1 MYNLTIDGNG
11 LVTAEALKQSDL
23 SLIDYIE
30 VNGYTRRLSWSG
42 RGNIIIRV
50 TPIAPNTVESIFN
63 EVFST
68 YPDGGNFV
76 DTGLGYWDL
85 IITEVQLTTG
95 DVYGYFTV
103 YGNGSTPEPEPEPV
117 TTFNFKLVGDSSKV
131 EAFEYVGEVR
141 GQSLALNTDLKIA
154 PNNTKIRIYPLP
166 EVEIIEVKSKTPP
179 AQPYKL
185 EPSFNS
191 KAGGFWESTTIGNYS
206 VDVFGGGVYGVYE
219 INAIGG
225 GGTDV
230 LAPFN
235 RIYAMDKTAL
245 ESLASVD
252 MYQTI
257 STEEGTSNV
266 GVSRANFIINL
277 LNLPFKLDP
286 DFIVGNGDVYLGKYN
301 TNIDAPILE
310 GDKLELDLGEIEI
323 DDLENSI
330 LDIEGVKLELIAP
343 FINTLIPLEPY
354 EVNEKIISV
363 KYVIDLYTGSLT
375 VNVYNGGLLPIRSIN
390 SVIGRSIPIKVRADV
405 ERALGSFNGVY
416 NGVYYAYIRRV
427 KPDLIIGSFNNLV
440 TVNEPISGN
449 SGYLEVLEPELNIN
463 ATSSEKSEIINLLK
477 SGVIINA

>member
-1 MYNLTIDGNG
+1 MTI
-11 LVTAEALKQSDL
+11 
-23 SLIDYIE
+23 
-30 VNGYTRRLSWSG
+30 
-42 RGNIIIRV
+42 
-50 TPIAPNTVESIFN
+50 
-63 EVFST
+63 
-68 YPDGGNFV
+68 
-76 DTGLGYWDL
+76 
-85 IITEVQLTTG
+85 
-95 DVYGYFTV
+95 
-103 YGNGSTPEPEPEPV
+103 

-131 EAFEYVGEVR
+131 EAFEYDGEVR
-141 GQSLALNTDLKIA
+141 GQSLTLNADLEIT
-154 PNNTKIRIYPLP
+154 PNNTRIRIYPLP
-166 EVEIIEVKSKTPP
+166 GVEIIEVKSKTPP
-179 AQPYKL
+179 ARPHRP
-185 EPSFNS
+185 EPTFNTE
-191 KAGGFWESTTIGNYS
+191 AGGFWESTTIGSNS

-225 GGTDV
+225 GGTEV

-245 ESLASVD
+245 EMLANVD

-257 STEEGTSNV
+257 SNEEGTTTV

-277 LNLPFKLDP
+277 LNLPFKLSP
-286 DFIVGNGDVYLGKYN
+286 DLIVGNGDVYLGKYN

-310 GDKLELDLGEIEI
+310 GDKLELDLGKIEI

-354 EVNEKIISV
+354 EVNGKVVSV

-375 VNVYNGGLLPIRSIN
+375 VNVYNGGPLPIRSIN
-390 SVIGRSIPIKVRADV
+390 SIIGRSIPIKVRADV
-405 ERALGSFNGVY
+405 ERALGAFNGVY

-427 KPDLIIGSFNNLV
+427 KPDLITGNFNNLV

-449 SGYLEVLEPELNIN
+449 SGYLEVLEPELNIS
-463 ATSSEKSEIINLLK
+463 ATSSEKSEIIRLLK